1 MLYLDAERG
10 FFFFLPIIFT
20 SYPHH
25 EKKKVD
31 IGLKYNKFDY
41 LSVSKNT
48 ILS

>member
-1 MLYLDAERG
+1 MLYLDAERSPP
-10 FFFFLPIIFT
+10 PIIFT

-41 LSVSKNT
+41 LSVSKYT